1 VVATTTKKKVLV
13 VDDDSDTLRII
24 NMLLTRHGLTVV
36 TAEDGEEGFQKALAE
51 KPDAI
56 LLDIT
61 LPGMDGFAL
70 CAKLKAE
77 EKTAAIP
84 VGFLTAR
91 TDVESFKQA
100 QQQGGLLYITKP
112 FKPERL
118 VNLVHVLLSA
128 LPATPG
134 ES

>member
-1 VVATTTKKKVLV
+1 MAATTKKKVLV
-13 VDDDSDTLRII
+13 ADDDPDTLRLVS
-24 NMLLTRHGLTVV
+24 LLLSRHGLTVI
-36 TAEDGEEGFQKALAE
+36 TAEDGEEAFHKALTE
-51 KPDAI
+51 KPDAV
-56 LLDIT
+56 LLDIM
-61 LPGMDGFAL
+61 LPKMDGLAV

-77 EKTAAIP
+77 EKTAPIP

-91 TDVESFKQA
+91 TDLESFKQA

-118 VNLVHVLLSA
+118 VNLVHVLLSSQ
-128 LPATPG
+128 PPTPV

>member
-1 VVATTTKKKVLV
+1 
-13 VDDDSDTLRII
+13 
-24 NMLLTRHGLTVV
+24 MLP
-36 TAEDGEEGFQKALAE
+36 K
-51 KPDAI
+51 
-56 LLDIT
+56 
-61 LPGMDGFAL
+61 MDGLAV

-77 EKTAAIP
+77 EKTAPIP

-91 TDVESFKQA
+91 TDLESFKQA

-118 VNLVHVLLSA
+118 VNLVHVLLSSQ
-128 LPATPG
+128 PPTPV

>member
-1 VVATTTKKKVLV
+1 VAATTKKKVLV
-13 VDDDSDTLRII
+13 ADDDPDTLRLVS
-24 NMLLTRHGLTVV
+24 LLLSRHGLTVI
-36 TAEDGEEGFQKALAE
+36 TAEDGEEAFQKALTE

-56 LLDIT
+56 LLDIM
-61 LPGMDGFAL
+61 LPRMDGLAV

-77 EKTAAIP
+77 EKTAPIP

-91 TDVESFKQA
+91 TDLESFKQA

-118 VNLVHVLLSA
+118 VNLVHVLLSSQ
-128 LPATPG
+128 PPTPV

>member
-1 VVATTTKKKVLV
+1 
-13 VDDDSDTLRII
+13 
-24 NMLLTRHGLTVV
+24 MLLTRHGLTVV
-36 TAEDGEEGFQKALAE
+36 TAEEGEEGFQKALAE
-51 KPDAI
+51 TPDAI

-61 LPGMDGFAL
+61 LPGMDGLAL

-128 LPATPG
+128 LPPTPG
-134 ES
+134 EL

>member
-1 VVATTTKKKVLV
+1 MAATTTKKKVLV

-24 NMLLTRHGLTVV
+24 SMLLTRHGLTVV
-36 TAEDGEEGFQKALAE
+36 TAEDGEEGLQKARAE

-56 LLDIT
+56 LLDIA
-61 LPGMDGFAL
+61 LPGMDGLTL

-77 EKTAAIP
+77 EKTATIP

>member
-13 VDDDSDTLRII
+13 VDDDSDNLRII

-36 TAEDGEEGFQKALAE
+36 TAEDGEEGFQKARAE